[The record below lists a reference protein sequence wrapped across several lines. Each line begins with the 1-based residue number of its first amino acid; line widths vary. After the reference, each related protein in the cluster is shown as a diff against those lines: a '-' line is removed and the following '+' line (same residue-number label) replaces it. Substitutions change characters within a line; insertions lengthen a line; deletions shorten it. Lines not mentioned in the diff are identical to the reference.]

1 MPGLRDEVRSCLSS
15 LVEGA
20 DELVGTFAFPADFI
34 GFGGHF
40 PNNPV
45 LPGVCAIQATLVMLE
60 SHFRAKVRLLRVV
73 SAKFL
78 KVVRPGEECTWSSS
92 VRDGQDRSC
101 RVRTIVTRGSDR
113 IAVLD
118 LLVGLSDEREK

>member
-1 MPGLRDEVRSCLSS
+1 MREEVRGCLTS

-20 DELVGTFAFPADFI
+20 DELVGTFVFPADFT

-60 SHFRAKVRLLRVV
+60 SHFRSRVRLLRVV

-101 RVRTIVTRGSDR
+101 QVRATVSRGSER
-113 IAVLD
+113 VAVLD
-118 LLVGLSDEREK
+118 LLVRLSDEREK